1 MEVTKL
7 TPEEKQELAFTRK
20 RVLYN
25 NKWATNPWKEEA
37 QRIFESRLSD
47 IGKKQI
53 FEGVRLHVDNAT
65 EILFRDAQLNK
76 LHSIITDIYDSLPY
90 HPDSAF
96 DQAWSALELSMK
108 LYNVRLW
115 KGRKGNT
122 DIIINDIFTQELP
135 ALLKDY
141 PDLKTSLFELVNV
154 MPLSVTRFAY
164 ARWFH
169 HRGLEVQSHYG
180 EIQRRTKEIIGEEVY
195 NRLAVKYAPEDDAAH
210 QFVSSQELRDIL
222 RGKELVFADKSFDP
236 FDEWTRLR
244 IVVSSLLYTARNERF
259 HGDNFSHF
267 KSDRASLKTYHH
279 FYYLLMVTY
288 SLLWILLLRLCLRT
302 GITTFVTP
310 EQVKASIDKNI
321 EFITTV
327 FKQD

>member
-1 MEVTKL
+1 
-7 TPEEKQELAFTRK
+7 
-20 RVLYN
+20 
-25 NKWATNPWKEEA
+25 
-37 QRIFESRLSD
+37 
-47 IGKKQI
+47 
-53 FEGVRLHVDNAT
+53 
-65 EILFRDAQLNK
+65 
-76 LHSIITDIYDSLPY
+76 
-90 HPDSAF
+90 
-96 DQAWSALELSMK
+96 MK
-108 LYNVRLW
+108 TW
-115 KGRKGNT
+115 GNT
-122 DIIINDIFTQELP
+122 DLI
-135 ALLKDY
+135 K
-141 PDLKTSLFELVNV
+141 
-154 MPLSVTRFAY
+154 
-164 ARWFH
+164 
-169 HRGLEVQSHYG
+169 
-180 EIQRRTKEIIGEEVY
+180 
-195 NRLAVKYAPEDDAAH
+195 KYAPEDDAAH

-310 EQVKASIDKNI
+310 EQVKISIDKNI
-321 EFITTV
+321 ELITTV

>member
-1 MEVTKL
+1 MEVKTL
-7 TPEEKQELAFTRK
+7 TPKEKQELAFTRK

-25 NKWATNPWKEEA
+25 NRWDTNPWKEEA

-115 KGRKGNT
+115 EGRKGNT

-141 PDLKTSLFELVNV
+141 SDLKTSLFKLISV
-154 MPLSVTRFAY
+154 MPLSVARFAY

-180 EIQRRTKEIIGEEVY
+180 EIQRRIKEIIGEDLY
-195 NRLAVKYAPEDDAAH
+195 NRFAERYAPVDDPTH
-210 QFVSSQELRDIL
+210 QFKSAQELRDML
-222 RGKELVFADKSFDP
+222 RGKELVFADKTFAP

-244 IVVSSLLYTARNERF
+244 IVVSCLLYTARNERF

-267 KSDRASLKTYHH
+267 KSDRATLKTYHH

-302 GITTFVTP
+302 DIITLVAP
-310 EQVKASIDKNI
+310 KQIKASIDKNI
-321 EFITTV
+321 ELITTM
-327 FKQD
+327 FRQD